1 VLEPVL
7 FTLGGMTMRKAGKS
21 LSEPLPLRSCIA
33 IMETSAKVGE
43 LLGAGASS
51 APPWR
56 ATMTGCGEAPQGLVR
71 RRSPPPPPA
80 GERPCRMHT
89 GQFTGSPL
97 RRAAQEKAVGQANHC
112 GVARDPGGRVQPVRP
127 PLASSRLWACAA
139 TGASL
144 QVAAAPPAAAPP
156 PTGGSSGVGSWQR
169 LPVAG
174 QAGAMAC
181 WLLDL
186 ATAMCDAR
194 CLRTCCWIQQLV
206 CLRVCRIVGPAVLC
220 SVWL

>member
-1 VLEPVL
+1 MLEPVL

-43 LLGAGASS
+43 LLGASATASS

-56 ATMTGCGEAPQGLVR
+56 ATMTGCGGAPQGLVR

-97 RRAAQEKAVGQANHC
+97 RRAAAGEGVGQAKHC

-127 PLASSRLWACAA
+127 TLASSRLWDCAA

-144 QVAAAPPAAAPP
+144 QVAAAPP
-156 PTGGSSGVGSWQR
+156 PTGGSSGVGSWQQR
-169 LPVAG
+169 LPPVAG
-174 QAGAMAC
+174 QAC
-181 WLLDL
+181 CPLL
-186 ATAMCDAR
+186 
-194 CLRTCCWIQQLV
+194 QQSSLK
-206 CLRVCRIVGPAVLC
+206 C
-220 SVWL
+220 SGIFFGCSGS

>member
-71 RRSPPPPPA
+71 RRSPRHRRPVSVPA
-80 GERPCRMHT
+80 ACTRVSSRVHRCVAL
-89 GQFTGSPL
+89 L
-97 RRAAQEKAVGQANHC
+97 RRRQSGRQIIAGWRETQEGAY
-112 GVARDPGGRVQPVRP
+112 
-127 PLASSRLWACAA
+127 SR
-139 TGASL
+139 
-144 QVAAAPPAAAPP
+144 
-156 PTGGSSGVGSWQR
+156 
-169 LPVAG
+169 
-174 QAGAMAC
+174 
-181 WLLDL
+181 
-186 ATAMCDAR
+186 
-194 CLRTCCWIQQLV
+194 
-206 CLRVCRIVGPAVLC
+206 
-220 SVWL
+220 